1 VTGHRTTAGLSTTL
15 FETRTAGL
23 HRRTL
28 LSSILGAA
36 TLGLTA
42 CVDDGSGRGKLALTA
57 PLPTAVASD
66 TKLTISIH
74 ISHLQLQA
82 AGLLDDLPFAVRDW
96 PNISA
101 GPDVIQGFRANSIDL
116 ASNAGIPPIQAR
128 AIGFAAKIVAV
139 QARTKPNY
147 QLATAPG
154 SAITGLS
161 DLRGK
166 KIAFSQGQAQGVV
179 VLRTLKQLGLTKDD
193 VTLVPLNSPQ
203 FLTALQARQVDTAP
217 LGEPTLTK
225 YLRQYATD
233 GARAVEITALDY
245 LTILW
250 APTSVLTDPA
260 KAAAIGSFI
269 PLWAQAKTWAYENP
283 DAWIDHYYVKDQG
296 VTAEDGRRI
305 VAVEGRPVF
314 PSSWDKA
321 IAWEQETLDL
331 MAEGGFVPAAGAEDL
346 FDRRFEPIAAQ
357 AVAVGYRE

>member
-1 VTGHRTTAGLSTTL
+1 MTGLPFDAYGTPLR
-15 FETRTAGL
+15 
-23 HRRTL
+23 RRTV
-28 LSSILGAA
+28 LSSIVGAA
-36 TLGLTA
+36 ALGLTG
-42 CVDDGSGRGKLALTA
+42 CVADAPARGALGLGDPLPSTVPPDTALTIA
-57 PLPTAVASD
+57 
-66 TKLTISIH
+66 IH
-74 ISHLQLQA
+74 TSHLQLQA
-82 AGLLDDLPFAVRDW
+82 AGLLDDLPFVVRDW

-128 AIGFAAKIVAV
+128 AIGFDAKIVAV

-154 SAITGLS
+154 AAIGGLS

-166 KIAFSQGQAQGVV
+166 KIGFSQGQAQGVV
-179 VLRTLKQLGLTKDD
+179 VLRTLKQLGLGTDD

-203 FLTALQARQVDTAP
+203 FLTALQARQVDAAP

-225 YLRQYATD
+225 YLRQYGTD

-260 KAAAIGSFI
+260 RAAAVAAFI
-269 PLWAQAKTWAYENP
+269 PLWARAKTWAYENP
-283 DAWIDHYYVKDQG
+283 DAWIDHFYVKDQG

-305 VAVEGRPVF
+305 VAVDDRPVF
-314 PSSWDKA
+314 PTNWDKA
-321 IAWEQETLDL
+321 IGWEQETIDL
-331 MAEGGFVPAAGAEDL
+331 MAQGGFVPTASAAEL
-346 FDRRFEPIAAQ
+346 FDRRFEPIAARS
-357 AVAVGYRE
+357 VAAAYRE